1 MLPVW
6 IHQIDIGILMFIQE
20 YLRVDALNGFFR
32 AVTFLGNSG
41 WFWVV
46 TSLVLL
52 AFPKTR
58 KAGIAAFGAMAL
70 GALFTNLLI
79 KPWVARVRPYDAH
92 PEILLLIPPQV
103 DFSFPSGHT
112 CAAFAAALMY
122 RRMLPKPWG
131 MINVAL
137 AALIAFS
144 RLYVGAHYPTDVLGG
159 FLIAWASARLIWHM
173 GKAYFTSPCPRE
185 PS

>member
-58 KAGIAAFGAMAL
+58 KTGIAAFGAMAL

-79 KPWVARVRPYDAH
+79 KPWVARAVSYTHLTLPT
-92 PEILLLIPPQV
+92 
-103 DFSFPSGHT
+103 SG
-112 CAAFAAALMY
+112 
-122 RRMLPKPWG
+122 W
-131 MINVAL
+131 V
-137 AALIAFS
+137 
-144 RLYVGAHYPTDVLGG
+144 
-159 FLIAWASARLIWHM
+159 
-173 GKAYFTSPCPRE
+173 
-185 PS
+185 